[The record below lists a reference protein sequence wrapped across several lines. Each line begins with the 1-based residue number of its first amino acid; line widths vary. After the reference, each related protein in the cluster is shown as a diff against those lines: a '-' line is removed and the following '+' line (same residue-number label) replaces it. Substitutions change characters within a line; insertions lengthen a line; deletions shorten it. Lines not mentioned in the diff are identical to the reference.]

1 MEKLQNN
8 ELVKLMGGQ
17 GKLDNV
23 SNYTLAGATVIWDSK
38 KGEQKTEE
46 DSEPCEDDVF

>member
-1 MEKLQNN
+1 MKKLQNN

-23 SNYTLAGATVIWDSK
+23 SIYTLAGATVVWDSE
-38 KGEQKTEE
+38 KGKQETEM

>member
-1 MEKLQNN
+1 MKKLQNN

-23 SNYTLAGATVIWDSK
+23 SNYTLAGVTAIWNSEEGRQD
-38 KGEQKTEE
+38 TEI